1 MPHEDR
7 IGQSAWDYGT
17 VIIIMIATLAVSPG
31 NARVYGEELLSAP
44 EAGTGGTKLMG
55 IMQKAT
61 SVAMLVFVVSSLEGA
76 SLALG
81 LPTR

>member
-1 MPHEDR
+1 ME
-7 IGQSAWDYGT
+7 
-17 VIIIMIATLAVSPG
+17 
-31 NARVYGEELLSAP
+31 
-44 EAGTGGTKLMG
+44 

-61 SVAMLVFVVSSLEGA
+61 SVAMLVFVVSSLEGG